1 MQVCCVQPLASCW
14 VQVQFKESRWQEIYP
29 PSPTEKGAKIEWC
42 RFLIEIK
49 NKLNLGEGYYKLLI
63 IINMFG
69 NV

>member
-1 MQVCCVQPLASCW
+1 MAGNL
-14 VQVQFKESRWQEIYP
+14 P
-29 PSPTEKGAKIEWC
+29 PTHTHTLRRGAEIEWC

>member
-1 MQVCCVQPLASCW
+1 MCNPLHLAGYKCNLKSHDGRK
-14 VQVQFKESRWQEIYP
+14 FTP
-29 PSPTEKGAKIEWC
+29 PHTEKGAEIEWC